1 MNNAGGGGGWGW
13 QLNSCPRRRLSYS
26 FDMCID
32 HSEPMRAKCSIE
44 FWIALPK
51 KIDKV
56 LATHKR
62 LLALICNILG

>member
-1 MNNAGGGGGWGW
+1 
-13 QLNSCPRRRLSYS
+13 
-26 FDMCID
+26 
-32 HSEPMRAKCSIE
+32 MRAKYSIE

-62 LLALICNILG
+62 LFALICNILGWKKKTYYEMFNKLEAEPPNHEPSFRPDKSRA